1 MADFDYDAPGELF
14 PGKQNVRMAGSV
26 AYMRFATAADAI
38 RYAVEVLP
46 AKSFLGTVLEVD
58 EKRFDSGAIRCL
70 YDSVEYPLARQPAAI
85 ADRLNPVKRAS

>member
-1 MADFDYDAPGELF
+1 
-14 PGKQNVRMAGSV
+14 
-26 AYMRFATAADAI
+26 
-38 RYAVEVLP
+38 VEVLP

>member
-14 PGKQNVRMAGSV
+14 PGRRNVRMAGSV
-26 AYMRFATAADAI
+26 TYMRFATAADAI

-58 EKRFDSGAIRCL
+58 ENRFDSGAIRRL
-70 YDSVEYPLARQPAAI
+70 YDSVDYPLARQPAEI
-85 ADRLNPVKRAS
+85 GDRLNPVKRAS